1 MAKVWKVLALLVV
14 ITALVWL
21 STLWRWQSAQV
32 NPEASQLLL
41 QLVVL
46 PLVLTAALVA
56 TVWAVKRLRS
66 YAAAPATTPA
76 ATAQAAATPS
86 NTGGA
91 TNARTAPHR
100 VLAAAVQVRAGP
112 AWQDAQA
119 NIATGSCKAELDA
132 NLKDDDGIAIFT
144 APMDDISTDSVAAA
158 LDAIATSRP
167 PDLPADWPGH
177 TPQPE
182 MLRALSSLEAI
193 LNEMIGKVEAHWPAL
208 SMPAPSARAPAHNA
222 ALPPPMVSVRVG
234 IPARWPVPA
243 QQLASVWLHQLFA
256 PHVDAGLK
264 VAGQSRAMASAARP
278 AVQLH
283 VHPVDSAEAH
293 WLLAEQQLQQWQ
305 RERQPGLL
313 WALVADS
320 LVGDETVEHLS
331 RHKELFSGR
340 HQQGRVPGEGGAGVL
355 LASPT
360 WPAPAD
366 AAPPLAVMHKA
377 SIVKRDKSAD
387 ASGRITAQALLQA
400 VDDTLQG
407 TGFEAKQIQHLTTDA
422 DHRASRTAEVYE
434 TLQER
439 LPHLD
444 AAEHALR
451 LGLGCGDIGI
461 ARLVACAAITATQVQ
476 ESQAPALVL
485 GAHSPFD
492 RLALLMAPAT
502 PPEAMPSA
510 APAAAAQAA

>member
-1 MAKVWKVLALLVV
+1 MAKVWKLLALLVV
-14 ITALVWL
+14 ITTLVWL

-32 NPEASQLLL
+32 NPDAAQLLM
-41 QLVVL
+41 QLVLL

-56 TVWAVKRLRS
+56 TVWGVKRLRN
-66 YAAAPATTPA
+66 YAAAPTVPATAPATATPA
-76 ATAQAAATPS
+76 AASAAATS
-86 NTGGA
+86 
-91 TNARTAPHR
+91 ARPVPHR
-100 VLAAAVQVRAGP
+100 VLAAAVKVRAG
-112 AWQDAQA
+112 AVWQDAQA
-119 NIATGSCKAELDA
+119 NIAKGTCKAELDA
-132 NLKDDDGIAIFT
+132 SLKDDDGIAVFT
-144 APMDDISTDSVAAA
+144 APMDDISTDGVAAA
-158 LDAIATSRP
+158 LDAIVTSRAK
-167 PDLPADWPGH
+167 DLPTDWPGH
-177 TPQPE
+177 TPQAE

-193 LNEMIGKVEAHWPAL
+193 VNEMIGKVASQWPAL
-208 SMPAPSARAPAHNA
+208 AVPLPSGRASAQNA
-222 ALPPPMVSVRVG
+222 ALLPPAVSVRVG

-243 QQLASVWLHQLFA
+243 QQLASVWLHELFA

-264 VAGQSRAMASAARP
+264 AAGQSRAMASTARP

-283 VHPVDSAEAH
+283 VHPVESAEAY

-331 RHKELFSGR
+331 RHKELFSGQ

-355 LASPT
+355 LASAA
-360 WPAPAD
+360 WPVPAD
-366 AAPPLAVMHKA
+366 ASPPLAVMHKA

-387 ASGRITAQALLQA
+387 TSGRITSQALLQA
-400 VDDTLQG
+400 VDDTLRG
-407 TGFEAKQIQHLTTDA
+407 TGLEAQQIQHLTTDA

-461 ARLVACAAITATQVQ
+461 ARLVACAAITAAQVQ
-476 ESQAPALVL
+476 ESKAPALVL

-492 RLALLMAPAT
+492 RLAVLMAPAT
-502 PPEAMPSA
+502 PPEPPPSA
-510 APAAAAQAA
+510 APAAVAQAA